1 MTKIKVLFSDL
12 GGVLLS
18 NGWDRH
24 CRSRAAAHF
33 QLDEKEFDNRHQLLF
48 EEYET
53 GRITL
58 DAYLKYTVFYTPRSF
73 SREEFIQ
80 FMYSQSRPFREMLE
94 LIKKLKQ
101 EYDLQIVVISN
112 EGKDLTDYRI
122 HQFGLKEFVDF
133 FLVSCFLGIRK
144 PNKKV
149 WEMGL
154 EFAQVKPEEAIY
166 IDDRELL
173 AEVARDMGMHAIHH
187 TSLSSTQQALNAI
200 LKR

>member
-24 CRSRAAAHF
+24 CRARAATRF
-33 QLDEKEFDNRHQLLF
+33 QLDGKEFDNRHQLLF

-53 GRITL
+53 GRISL
-58 DAYLKYTVFYTPRSF
+58 DAYLQYTVFYTPRSF

-80 FMYSQSRPFREMLE
+80 FMYAQSKPFTDMLE
-94 LIKKLKQ
+94 LIQKLKQ
-101 EYDLQIVVISN
+101 EHDLQVVVISN
-112 EGKDLTDYRI
+112 EGRDLTDFRI
-122 HQFGLKEFVDF
+122 RQFGLKNFVDF

-144 PNKKV
+144 PNKRV

-154 EFAQVKPEEAIY
+154 DFAQVKPQEAIY
-166 IDDRELL
+166 IDDRKLL
-173 AEVARDMGMHAIHH
+173 AEISHDMGFHAVHH
-187 TSLSSTQQALNAI
+187 ENFASTEATLISLLST
-200 LKR
+200 